1 MEVFDVIII
10 GVGQA
15 GNPLSTAFAS
25 AGKKTAIIEEKF
37 VGGSCINYG
46 CTPTKIMVA
55 SAERAHMAR
64 ENAELGILNG
74 NVSVDLQKV
83 VERKDKIVLDF
94 RSGIADRINNSTAEL
109 IYGKASFSAPKTV
122 NVVLRNG
129 TTRTL
134 KAETIIIDS
143 GAKPR
148 IPDLVGLEQVESL
161 DSTSIMKLKRIPD
174 HLLVLGGGYIALE
187 FAQMFRRFGSQVDI
201 IEMGDQLMI
210 REDKDVASAVQDI
223 LEEEGITVWLN
234 AKANRVTQNGR
245 DDLTLSFQIKDK
257 KHNLKGSHLLI
268 AAGRMPNNRALNL
281 QAAGVNCDKNGYITV
296 NESLETS
303 TKGIYAAGDAKGG
316 PAFTHI
322 AYDDFRVLKANLIDG
337 ESKTIKDRMVPYVL
351 YIDPQ
356 LGRIGLSEKEAKA
369 QGLKYSVAKM
379 TMEQVARAIEI
390 GRTKGFLKALFDP
403 DTKQILGGAFL
414 GVEGGEIMSM
424 VEIAMLGKLPYT
436 ALRDGIFAHPTLA
449 EALNNLFA
457 KVE

>member
-1 MEVFDVIII
+1 MEIFDVIII

-46 CTPTKIMVA
+46 CTPTKIMAA
-55 SAERAHMAR
+55 SAERAQLAQ
-64 ENAELGILNG
+64 ENAELGILNAD
-74 NVSVDLQKV
+74 VSVDLQKV
-83 VERKDKIVLDF
+83 VERKDKIVHKF
-94 RSGIADRINNSTAEL
+94 RSGIAERINNSEAEL

-122 NVVLRNG
+122 TIDLKNG

-148 IPDLVGLEQVESL
+148 IPDLDGLEQVNYL
-161 DSTSIMKLKRIPD
+161 DSTSIMKLKHIPD

-187 FAQMFRRFGSQVDI
+187 FAQMFLRFGSQVDI

-223 LEEEGITVWLN
+223 LEKDGITVWLN
-234 AKANRVTQNGR
+234 AKATRVTQNSS
-245 DDLTLSFQIKDK
+245 DELTLSFQIKDK
-257 KHNLKGSHLLI
+257 KHHVKGSHLLI
-268 AAGRMPNNRALNL
+268 ATGRISNNRALNL
-281 QAAGVNCDKNGYITV
+281 QATGVDCDKDGYIIV
-296 NESLETS
+296 NDRLETS
-303 TKGIYAAGDAKGG
+303 SKGVYAAGDAKGG

-356 LGRIGLSEKEAKA
+356 LGRIGLSEKAAKA
-369 QGLKYSVAKM
+369 QGIQYSVAKM
-379 TMEQVARAIEI
+379 SMEQVARAIEV
-390 GRTKGFLKALFDP
+390 GRTRGFLKALIEP
-403 DTKQILGGAFL
+403 ETKQILGGAFL

-436 ALRDGIFAHPTLA
+436 ALRDAIFAHPTLA